1 MRELDKQWCRCSNM
15 VAMGTIVSPKR
26 KLSTWRLTIPNAMAL
41 LVAIVVIWQVSV
53 NFSQLNSRL
62 PSLVSRR
69 SLHEFND
76 TRVQEPQAHLDLQK
90 SQQLLANQ
98 VNETMDMVRLAMEKL
113 QGFEAQVHDRLA
125 TLEDNIA
132 AKLDPAISNDLMGQ
146 LARGAHGIDPAL
158 DNKTVTRLEALT
170 TKILKT
176 DEQIQQEIHALKQEE
191 QKLKLRGDQ
200 FLKHIADTPVWKP
213 LKDLTKFSINGFI
226 SEITG
231 RGMEVGPPEMFEFP
245 SAVSNARHLCFL
257 GNNSSNGTKNFYTF
271 AWADALPKGHILLN
285 GTTLISETYYN
296 YENPWHS
303 MYNLVQFVY
312 WKQVNACHGVERL
325 LLYHWSELRRNLGA
339 WISHVCIILIL
350 SHVS

>member
-1 MRELDKQWCRCSNM
+1 M
-15 VAMGTIVSPKR
+15 VAMGTIFSPKR
-26 KLSTWRLTIPNAMAL
+26 KLTTWRLTIPNIMAL
-41 LVAIVVIWQVSV
+41 LVAIFVIWQVSM
-53 NFSQLNSRL
+53 NFSQLNSHL
-62 PSLVSRR
+62 PSLVARR
-69 SLHEFND
+69 SLHEFNE
-76 TRVQEPQAHLDLQK
+76 TQVQEPQAQLDLQK

-98 VNETMDMVRLAMEKL
+98 LNETVDKTADMVRLAMEKL
-113 QGFEAQVHDRLA
+113 QGFETQVHDRLA

-132 AKLDPAISNDLMGQ
+132 AKLDLAVSNDSMVQ
-146 LARGAHGIDPAL
+146 LAGGGHGIHPVP
-158 DNKTVTRLEALT
+158 DNKTITQLEALT
-170 TKILKT
+170 TKILKM

-191 QKLKLRGDQ
+191 EKLKLRGEQ
-200 FLKHIADTPVWKP
+200 FLKHIADTPAWKP

-271 AWADALPKGHILLN
+271 AWADALPKDHILLN

-312 WKQVNACHGVERL
+312 WKQVNACQGAERL

-339 WISHVCIILIL
+339 WISHVCIIIL
-350 SHVS
+350 LNVW